1 MSYPV
6 IFCGNSTN
14 SKRVLNIQ
22 LKIIRIMAGVK
33 GRLSYREHLKEF
45 NIPTLAT
52 KFSA

>member
-1 MSYPV
+1 MPYP
-6 IFCGNSTN
+6 IFFCGNSTN

-33 GRLSYREHLKEF
+33 ERSYREHLKEF

-52 KFSA
+52 KFSV